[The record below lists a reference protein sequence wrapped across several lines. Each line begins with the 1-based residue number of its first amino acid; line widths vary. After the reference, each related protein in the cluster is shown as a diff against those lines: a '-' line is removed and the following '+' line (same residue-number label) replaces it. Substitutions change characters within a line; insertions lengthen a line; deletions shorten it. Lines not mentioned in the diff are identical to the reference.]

1 MPTVKLPKPVQFLLW
16 VLVFALV
23 YFGAQQYQKRN
34 LVSGTVPDYSA
45 PMLQGAYFDSRD
57 IDGKPYVLHF
67 WASWCPIC
75 RFEQNTIQAL
85 SRDHQVISVAM
96 QSGSREE
103 VRAYMQEQGLDFMT
117 LLDEEGRL
125 ASRFGIRGVPTT
137 LLINRKGE
145 IAFRE
150 VGYTTEWGLRL
161 RLWLME

>member
-1 MPTVKLPKPVQFLLW
+1 MPTVKLPKPVRFLLW
-16 VLVFALV
+16 LLVFALV

-34 LVSGTVPDYSA
+34 LVSGPVPEYVA
-45 PMLQGAYFDSRD
+45 PMLQDGYFDSRD
-57 IDGKPYVLHF
+57 IAGKPYVLHF

-75 RFEQNTIQAL
+75 RFEQDTIQAL

-103 VRAYMQEQGLDFMT
+103 VQAYMQEQGLNFMT
-117 LLDEEGRL
+117 LLDEDGQL
-125 ASRFGIRGVPTT
+125 ANRFGVRGVPTT
-137 LLINRKGE
+137 LMINRNGE

-161 RLWLME
+161 RLWWMQ